1 MAILLARSSSYLLT
15 TFVWIWVSFPTTH
28 WFVSCPATTTY
39 LCWLCHSTLPDKEN
53 SFVCLITVTFLS
65 TIVWLF
71 SLAILHGMHLV
82 VPTHLSLFWMVCYPS
97 RTFSLKEFEWEHQNR
112 HFLLLTVKPY
122 TLLPLTHNPP
132 LLYWLGI
139 GWWCLGLMHA
149 PFPCM
154 SKACLL
160 LMRLSWTGGLPTRS
174 AAHSWSLVA
183 WTVFWSS
190 ILYGL
195 LPLRVGPSSIMGF
208 SPF

>member
-15 TFVWIWVSFPTTH
+15 TFVWIWVSFPTY
-28 WFVSCPATTTY
+28 WFVSCPTTTTY
-39 LCWLCHSTLPDKEN
+39 LCLLCHSALPDKDN
-53 SFVCLITVTFLS
+53 CFVCLITVTFLS
-65 TIVWLF
+65 TTVWLF
-71 SLAILHGMHLV
+71 SLAILHGMHLM
-82 VPTHLSLFWMVCYPS
+82 VPTHPSLFWMVCYPC

-112 HFLLLTVKPY
+112 LFLLPTVRPY
-122 TLLPLTHNPP
+122 TLLPLTYNPP

-139 GWWCLGLMHA
+139 CWWCLGLMRA

-174 AAHSWSLVA
+174 ATHSWPLVA

-195 LPLRVGPSSIMGF
+195 LPLRVGPFSIVGF